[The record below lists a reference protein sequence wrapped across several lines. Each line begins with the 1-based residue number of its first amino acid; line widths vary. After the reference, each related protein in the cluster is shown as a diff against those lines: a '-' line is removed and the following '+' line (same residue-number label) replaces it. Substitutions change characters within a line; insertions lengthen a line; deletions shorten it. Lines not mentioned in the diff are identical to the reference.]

1 MKKCG
6 FAAIGISV
14 AAFIAPTHPASAE
27 NLQIVWRV
35 VDQFRLLQNDVDVSS
50 VLQQIRTAPS
60 RAAGG
65 RTDSFP
71 SPLALR
77 SYDLNT
83 PAIPS
88 TRWDAVTQQYHAR
101 YAHPSTWEIQV
112 SVRGAQASAVCNWST
127 TETVE
132 PKSGSC
138 TNVRLPV
145 KLLDEVRV
153 SIVATPRNDSIV
165 LSLPTKIEHRR
176 IVVMG
181 DSFASGEGVP
191 EINRQPPDSD
201 SNSRETTG
209 DPYWWDQKC
218 HRSLLSAGVQSALK
232 WSSLAPWRSTTVL
245 SYACSGAEIGSVET
259 PIANDHGGILSPYVG
274 RETQNQLK
282 SRKTGFS
289 KAYGS
294 NSHNV
299 NIQYS
304 AVEPLD
310 SQINQAIRDLCSGNL
325 DKSFAVWKCDG
336 EIAHP
341 DLIILSVGGN
351 DVGFGEIIRRSV
363 KGTCDANCI
372 DEIIKP
378 GFAVL
383 PLRYE
388 EMANTFRDALKPR
401 RVLMLDYGD
410 PTRDQDGNFC
420 KHDGSPLRASRSIGI
435 PLLTVTVD
443 EYRLAAQKVVE
454 PLNALGRQLA
464 LSRKNEGWAHLN
476 VMAKATN
483 RKGICSKAS
492 WFTSSYTAVMKQ
504 NRLPQA
510 EYSSGTAHPNVIY
523 HSYQADAIVD
533 WMQRTG
539 F

>member
-101 YAHPSTWEIQV
+101 YAHPSTWENQV
-112 SVRGAQASAVCNWST
+112 SVRGAQASTVCNWST

-209 DPYWWDQKC
+209 DPYTEITRFAAVSMTSSGDWASTPW
-218 HRSLLSAGVQSALK
+218 SAVRYLRTGLVTGFRTRMIRFFFF
-232 WSSLAPWRSTTVL
+232 RSTSNASASKPGAQMISKKIVSIASAVVL
-245 SYACSGAEIGSVET
+245 SIRAEVMSTPPKALTGSPANAASHASFT
-259 PIANDHGGILSPYVG
+259 LGRTAAPQALLCFSIANGTPPRVDRSSISSAILSLIPVDM
-274 RETQNQLK
+274 K
-282 SRKTGFS
+282 S
-289 KAYGS
+289 
-294 NSHNV
+294 
-299 NIQYS
+299 YS
-304 AVEPLD
+304 
-310 SQINQAIRDLCSGNL
+310 
-325 DKSFAVWKCDG
+325 
-336 EIAHP
+336 
-341 DLIILSVGGN
+341 
-351 DVGFGEIIRRSV
+351 
-363 KGTCDANCI
+363 
-372 DEIIKP
+372 
-378 GFAVL
+378 
-383 PLRYE
+383 
-388 EMANTFRDALKPR
+388 MARHC
-401 RVLMLDYGD
+401 M
-410 PTRDQDGNFC
+410 
-420 KHDGSPLRASRSIGI
+420 
-435 PLLTVTVD
+435 
-443 EYRLAAQKVVE
+443 
-454 PLNALGRQLA
+454 
-464 LSRKNEGWAHLN
+464 
-476 VMAKATN
+476 
-483 RKGICSKAS
+483 
-492 WFTSSYTAVMKQ
+492 
-504 NRLPQA
+504 
-510 EYSSGTAHPNVIY
+510 
-523 HSYQADAIVD
+523 
-533 WMQRTG
+533 
-539 F
+539 